1 MGRTIDR
8 VTINRDIS
16 YAPLPT
22 QARFHASKARY
33 KGYSGPVGSG
43 KSQALCQEAIKLCYL
58 NPGRTGLLG
67 APTYPM
73 LRDATL
79 TALVETLESN
89 RIPYELHKAEN
100 VLALEDT
107 DSRILLRSLEDYERL
122 RGTNL
127 AWFGV
132 DELTYVKPDAWDRLE
147 GRLRDPKAK
156 RLCGFSVWTPKGQD
170 WVFKKF
176 IEHTRQGFELFR
188 AEPFENRHLLGA
200 VPDFYE
206 QLRSSYSDAFF
217 RQEVLGE
224 YLTSND
230 NRVYQAF
237 ERSSNVKPTALDSE
251 LPLLW
256 ALDFNVDPMC
266 SVVAQVQGEEVLVL
280 DEIVL
285 HRASTTDAC
294 EQFHGRF
301 PKHATG
307 VLIYGDA
314 TGKRLQT
321 AGTTDFG
328 MIRQYFLKKRIRPF
342 KLKVP
347 NSNPPV
353 RDRIE
358 LVNSRLRSADGEV
371 HLRIDPRCERLIEDL
386 EAVSYRSGTSEIDK
400 TKDKQLTHLSDALG
414 YLLWEEFRSI
424 QPNANGKRRL
434 I

>member
-1 MGRTIDR
+1 MGRTVER
-8 VTINRDIS
+8 VTINRNIS

-22 QARFHASKARY
+22 QARFHSSTARY

-43 KSQALCQEAIKLCYL
+43 KSQALCQEAIKLCYQ

-73 LRDATL
+73 LRDATQ
-79 TALVETLESN
+79 TALVEVLEGN
-89 RIPYELHKAEN
+89 RIPYELQRAEN
-100 VLALEDT
+100 VLTLTDT
-107 DSRILLRSLEDYERL
+107 MSRVLFRSLEDYERL

-132 DELTYVKPDAWDRLE
+132 DELTYVKPEAWDRLQA
-147 GRLRDPKAK
+147 RLRDPKAK
-156 RLCGFSVWTPKGQD
+156 RLCGFSVWTPKGRD

-176 IEHTRQGFELFR
+176 VERTRSGFELFR
-188 AEPFENRHLLGA
+188 AKAFENRHLLTA

-206 QLRSSYSDAFF
+206 QLRSNYSDAFF
-217 RQEVLGE
+217 QQEVLGE
-224 YLTSND
+224 YLTADD
-230 NRVYQAF
+230 NRVYASF
-237 ERSSNVKPTALDSE
+237 ERAANTQPTALDPG
-251 LPLLW
+251 LPLRW

-266 SVVAQVQGEEVLVL
+266 SIVAQLQGEEVIVL

-285 HRASTTDAC
+285 HRVSTTDAC
-294 EQFHGRF
+294 ERF
-301 PKHATG
+301 FERFGKHAAG

-321 AGTTDFG
+321 AGTTDFE
-328 MIRQYFLKKRIRPF
+328 MIRQFFLKKRIRPF
-342 KLKVP
+342 QLRVP
-347 NSNPPV
+347 DSNPSV

-358 LVNSRLRSADGEV
+358 LVNSKLRSADGAV
-371 HLRIDPRCERLIEDL
+371 HLRVDARCERLIEDL
-386 EAVSYRSGTSEIDK
+386 ETVSYKEGTCEIDK

-414 YLLWEEFRSI
+414 YMLWEEYRSHK
-424 QPNANGKRRL
+424 PRTNEKRRL